1 MYGTT
6 FDSCL
11 ISLVNKST
19 DVRCLEKQAGISET
33 LAEIKAL
40 VDADVAEAEAA
51 DEDEEAPASAHSQAQ
66 IQIIIKNAKDS
77 DTHSTS
83 AVALGSLSEDQRAGF
98 DRVHARLQT
107 KAGCSHGSAYPP
119 GPWRHTRLGQRH

>member
-1 MYGTT
+1 MKKLRPLHT
-6 FDSCL
+6 
-11 ISLVNKST
+11 
-19 DVRCLEKQAGISET
+19 
-33 LAEIKAL
+33 
-40 VDADVAEAEAA
+40 
-51 DEDEEAPASAHSQAQ
+51 SQAQ
-66 IQIIIKNAKDS
+66 IQIIIQNAKDS

-98 DRVHARLQT
+98 DRVHALA